1 MKKGNWGENG
11 RKWVKKRNCGGG
23 GTILES
29 GSKELQL
36 KERNEVPFL
45 VTKCALV
52 CHRHIAITI
61 IIIVAV
67 LKIITIIVVVVVL
80 TIITIT
86 VFVTRELCRVV
97 HQGCLAECHTVTSP
111 VDEIISLP
119 FIFILYYN
127 QDDDKN
133 VIFGMVEFSLRT
145 ITVCAYNNLNN
156 ISYVFTK

>member
-1 MKKGNWGENG
+1 M
-11 RKWVKKRNCGGG
+11 
-23 GTILES
+23 ES

-61 IIIVAV
+61 IIIV
-67 LKIITIIVVVVVL
+67 VVL
-80 TIITIT
+80 TIITIITIT
-86 VFVTRELCRVV
+86 VVVTREQCRVV
-97 HQGCLAECHTVTSP
+97 HPGCLAECHTVTSP

-127 QDDDKN
+127 QDDDN
-133 VIFGMVEFSLRT
+133 YVIFGMVEFSLRT

-156 ISYVFTK
+156 ILYVFTK

>member
-1 MKKGNWGENG
+1 MKKGNWGEKG

-61 IIIVAV
+61 IIIVV
-67 LKIITIIVVVVVL
+67 VFTII

-86 VFVTRELCRVV
+86 VVVTREQCRVV
-97 HQGCLAECHTVTSP
+97 HPGCLAECHTVTSP
-111 VDEIISLP
+111 VDEIIS
-119 FIFILYYN
+119 
-127 QDDDKN
+127 
-133 VIFGMVEFSLRT
+133 
-145 ITVCAYNNLNN
+145 
-156 ISYVFTK
+156 

>member
-1 MKKGNWGENG
+1 MEKGDRGEKG

-111 VDEIISLP
+111 VDEIIS
-119 FIFILYYN
+119 
-127 QDDDKN
+127 
-133 VIFGMVEFSLRT
+133 
-145 ITVCAYNNLNN
+145 
-156 ISYVFTK
+156 